1 MLKRAN
7 LTPNINSENFT
18 NPKQS
23 EAANHP
29 QTSDAGG
36 SLGVAGHG

>member
-7 LTPNINSENFT
+7 LTPNINSEDFT

-29 QTSDAGG
+29 PTEAAGE
-36 SLGVAGHG
+36 SPGVAGQG